1 MLRPGAKVTRMT
13 KKVGQRAPT
22 GTIVE
27 VQKGSYEILWDDGHR
42 SIATADGIIPLKKPK

>member
-1 MLRPGAKVTRMT
+1 MT

-42 SIATADGIIPLKKPK
+42 SIATSDGIIPLKKSK